1 MPRSKFWDDPAH
13 WRNRAEEMR
22 TLVEGATTPKAR
34 KRMLKMAE
42 EYEKLARRAEERA
55 ANRPSRNDAQPLR
68 NHNGSGRAKTERVK
82 RMPRIPDA
90 DEFRD
95 GLTKLPVLTFQP
107 GEMVLTAGSTTGRI
121 LVLRRGA
128 VEILRDGMQIAR
140 VSDPGAVFGEL
151 AALLN
156 KPHTADVRALEECE
170 FSVADATTL
179 LTESP
184 TTLLYVAALLARR
197 LDGANTALLEVKRQL
212 RASKSHIE
220 IAKSV
225 ADLEELLSGNLA
237 SSSYPYDPFA
247 GLPRH

>member
-1 MPRSKFWDDPAH
+1 MPRSQFWDDPAH
-13 WRNRAEEMR
+13 WRQRAEEMR
-22 TLVEGATTPKAR
+22 TLAEGAVAPKAK
-34 KRMLKMAE
+34 KRMLKMAQ
-42 EYEKLARRAEERA
+42 EYEKLAGRAEERA
-55 ANRPSRNDAQPLR
+55 ANRPSQYDAQFVRKQNAL
-68 NHNGSGRAKTERVK
+68 GRPKTERAR

-90 DEFRD
+90 DEFRN
-95 GLTKLPVLTFQP
+95 GLARLPVLTFQP
-107 GEMVLTAGSTTGRI
+107 GEVVLAAGSATGRL
-121 LVLRRGA
+121 LVLRQGA
-128 VEILRDGMQIAR
+128 VEILRDGIQIAR

-156 KPHTADVRALEECE
+156 KPHTADVRALEESE

-212 RASKSHIE
+212 RASKSHNE

-225 ADLEELLSGNLA
+225 ANLEELLSGSLVF
-237 SSSYPYDPFA
+237 SGYPYDPFA
-247 GLPRH
+247 ASPHQ

>member
-13 WRNRAEEMR
+13 WRNRAGEMR
-22 TLVEGATTPKAR
+22 TLAEGTTDTKIK

-42 EYEKLARRAEERA
+42 EYEKLAGRAEERA
-55 ANRPSRNDAQPLR
+55 ANRPFQKAF
-68 NHNGSGRAKTERVK
+68 AKPEPEGAK

-90 DEFRD
+90 DEFRNQ
-95 GLTKLPVLTFQP
+95 LTRLPVLKFQP
-107 GEMVLTAGSTTGRI
+107 GEMVIAAGSTTGRL
-121 LVLRRGA
+121 LVLRQGA
-128 VEILRDGMQIAR
+128 VEILRDGIQIAR
-140 VSDPGAVFGEL
+140 VSETGAVFGEI

-156 KPHTADVRALEECE
+156 KPHTADVRAIEESE

-179 LTESP
+179 LAESP
-184 TTLLYVAALLARR
+184 VTLLYVAALLARR

-225 ADLEELLSGNLA
+225 AELEDLLSGNLMH
-237 SSSYPYDPFA
+237 SIYPYDPFA
-247 GLPRH
+247 ASPQH

>member
-13 WRNRAEEMR
+13 WRIRAEEMR
-22 TLVEGATTPKAR
+22 TLVEGATTPKAK

-42 EYEKLARRAEERA
+42 EYEKLAQRAEERA
-55 ANRPSRNDAQPLR
+55 ANRPYQQDGQ
-68 NHNGSGRAKTERVK
+68 SGRKQNGFAGSKNEKAK

-90 DEFRD
+90 DEFRN
-95 GLTKLPVLTFQP
+95 GLTRLPVLTFEP
-107 GEMVLTAGSTTGRI
+107 GEMILAAGSTTGRL
-121 LVLRRGA
+121 LVLRHGA
-128 VEILRDGMQIAR
+128 VEILRGGIQIAR
-140 VSDPGAVFGEL
+140 VSDSGALFGEL

-156 KPHTADVRALEECE
+156 KPHTADVRALEKSE
-170 FSVADATTL
+170 FSVADAATL

-184 TTLLYVAALLARR
+184 TTLLYVAAMLARR

-225 ADLEELLSGNLA
+225 ADLEELLSGNLVY
-237 SSSYPYDPFA
+237 SGYPYDPFA
-247 GLPRH
+247 ASPRH

>member
-1 MPRSKFWDDPAH
+1 MQRSKFWDDPAH
-13 WRNRAEEMR
+13 WRNRAGEMR
-22 TLVEGATTPKAR
+22 TLAEGTADTKTK

-55 ANRPSRNDAQPLR
+55 NRPSQ
-68 NHNGSGRAKTERVK
+68 RAFARPEPQGVRT
-82 RMPRIPDA
+82 MPRIPDA

-95 GLTKLPVLTFQP
+95 GLTRLPILKFQP
-107 GEMVLTAGSTTGRI
+107 GEMVIAAGSTTGRL
-121 LVLRRGA
+121 LVLRQGA
-128 VEILRDGMQIAR
+128 VEILRDGIQIAR
-140 VSDPGAVFGEL
+140 VSESGAIFGEL

-156 KPHTADVRALEECE
+156 KPHTADVRAIEESE
-170 FSVADATTL
+170 FSIADATTL
-179 LTESP
+179 LTDSP

-225 ADLEELLSGNLA
+225 ADLEELLSGNLVY
-237 SSSYPYDPFA
+237 SGDPYNRYAAP
-247 GLPRH
+247 PHH